1 MHNRDV
7 RSLAGAPLSTASGR
21 SSKQPNAGEP
31 EIMLM
36 SEMAADSPCGLSR
49 FDADQRLTACNGV
62 YREIYNLPEQLAQP
76 GTPLME
82 IVRYFFENET
92 GIAHPEALADAR
104 QWIARHLEL
113 LARGA
118 SSAHVHFLS
127 DGRVILVRNQPL
139 TEGGWAEVHEDI
151 TDKSRAETQI
161 LHLRRHDGSPARMAL
176 DERLREALARAARG
190 DRFAMLFLEFETFK
204 AVSDSFGNPISDG
217 HLRKALVGDE
227 FELKYQPI
235 INLKRNQF
243 VGSEALLRWRK
254 PGVGLV
260 LPAEFIPLAE
270 ETGLIVDI
278 GEWVLRQACST
289 ASKWPDGLRIAVN
302 ISTPQLKS
310 PEFVGTIVNAL
321 ETSGLSAHRLDI
333 EISEMALMID
343 DKLTLDTLRELRS
356 IGVRIALEN
365 FGAGY
370 SSLRYL
376 ESFPVDVIKLDPS
389 LINSVGAED
398 SSKEIFRAV
407 AMLARSL
414 AATTTV
420 KGIESEEHLQLA
432 RDVGCDEAQGY
443 FVCPPLPVEG
453 ADRAWQPGPQIGDR
467 TVRPA
472 GVAEAAAQ
480 YP

>member
-1 MHNRDV
+1 
-7 RSLAGAPLSTASGR
+7 
-21 SSKQPNAGEP
+21 
-31 EIMLM
+31 MLM

-49 FDADQRLTACNGV
+49 FDADQRLTACNGI
-62 YREIYNLPEQLAQP
+62 YRQIYNLPERLAQP

-82 IVRYFFENET
+82 IVRYFLENET

-113 LARGA
+113 LALGA

-127 DGRVILVRNQPL
+127 DGRIILVRNQPL

-151 TDKSRAETQI
+151 TDKCRAEAQI
-161 LHLRRHDGSPARMAL
+161 LHLRRHDGSPGNRMAL
-176 DERLREALARAARG
+176 DERLRGALARAARG
-190 DRFAMLFLEFETFK
+190 ERFAMLFLDFETFR
-204 AVSDSFGNPISDG
+204 AVNDSFGNPISDG
-217 HLRKALVGDE
+217 HLRKALAADE

-235 INLKRNQF
+235 INLKRNQI

-270 ETGLIVDI
+270 ETGLIVQI

-310 PEFVGTIVNAL
+310 PEFVATIVNAL
-321 ETSGLSAHRLDI
+321 ETSGLSANRLDI
-333 EISEMALMID
+333 EISETALLID
-343 DKLTLDTLRELRS
+343 DKATLDTLRELRS
-356 IGVRIALEN
+356 LGVRIALEN

-376 ESFPVDVIKLDPS
+376 ESFPVDVIKIDPS
-389 LINSVGAED
+389 LINSVAAE
-398 SSKEIFRAV
+398 SSSEDIFRAV

-414 AATTTV
+414 AKTTTV

-467 TVRPA
+467 TVRPT
-472 GVAEAAAQ
+472 GVAEAVAQ
-480 YP
+480 SP